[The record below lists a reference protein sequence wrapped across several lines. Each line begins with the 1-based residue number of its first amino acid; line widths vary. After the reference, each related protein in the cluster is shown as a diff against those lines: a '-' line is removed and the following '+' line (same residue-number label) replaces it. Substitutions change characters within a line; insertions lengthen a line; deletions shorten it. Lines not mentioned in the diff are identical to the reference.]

1 MESFFMAGFRI
12 KVATT
17 FVDYCR
23 DSGKERISRRPVE
36 VKMTDIVRQ

>member
-1 MESFFMAGFRI
+1 MERFFRAEFEI

-23 DSGKERISRRPVE
+23 DSGKEKISRTPIE
-36 VKMTDIVRQ
+36 EMMTDIVRQ